1 MNNWRIIE
9 RSAESAQS
17 YLSFVERY
25 FFTMNQIERHRNILE
40 VLSQQDFINL
50 EDLCKRLNA
59 SRATVRR
66 DLIDLEQSRNIR
78 RVRGG
83 AMSTNTREEALDF
96 TQLSVSCHEEKMR
109 IGKAASE
116 LVEDGQTIVL
126 GGGSTVVEVARCLY
140 DRPIQ
145 VITNSILVAQVFWEC
160 RQTEVTLTGGFLYP
174 RLGIQFGPICER
186 MLHSISA
193 DVAIIG
199 IRGITKNGLSDS
211 SPLVVA
217 SIRAMIECAQRVII
231 VADYTKFGRNAMIH
245 VADLAELDQIISDQN
260 LAPQQRQLLDEHG
273 VSYLLA

>member
-1 MNNWRIIE
+1 
-9 RSAESAQS
+9 
-17 YLSFVERY
+17 
-25 FFTMNQIERHRNILE
+25 MNQIERHRNILE
-40 VLSQQDFINL
+40 VLSRQDFVDL

-66 DLIDLEQSRNIR
+66 DLIDLESSRNIR

-96 TQLSVSCHEEKMR
+96 RQLSVSCHVEKMR
-109 IGKAASE
+109 IGKAAAE
-116 LVEDGQTIVL
+116 LVEDGQTIIL

-193 DVAIIG
+193 DVAILG
-199 IRGITKNGLSDS
+199 IRGITRDGLSDS

-231 VADYTKFGRNAMIH
+231 VADHTKFGRSAMIH
-245 VADLAELDQIISDQN
+245 VADLAELDQIICDQN
-260 LAPQQRQLLDEHG
+260 LAPEQRQLLDEHG

>member
-1 MNNWRIIE
+1 MNGT
-9 RSAESAQS
+9 
-17 YLSFVERY
+17 
-25 FFTMNQIERHRNILE
+25 FFHMNQVERHRNILE
-40 VLSQQDFINL
+40 VLSRQDFVEL
-50 EDLCKRLNA
+50 EDLCRLLNA

-66 DLIDLEQSRNIR
+66 DLIDLEHSRNIR

-96 TQLSVSCHEEKMR
+96 RQLSVSCHEEKMR
-109 IGKAASE
+109 IGKAAAE
-116 LVEDGQTIVL
+116 LVEDGQTIIL

-145 VITNSILVAQVFWEC
+145 IITNSILVAQVFWEC
-160 RQTEVTLTGGFLYP
+160 RQTEVTLTGGFIYP

-193 DVAIIG
+193 DVAILG
-199 IRGITKNGLSDS
+199 IRGITEGGLSDS

-217 SIRAMIECAQRVII
+217 TIRAMIDCAQRVMI
-231 VADYTKFGRNAMIH
+231 VADHTKFGRNAMIH
-245 VADLAELDQIISDQN
+245 VAELTELDQIISDQN
-260 LAPQQRQLLDEHG
+260 LAPEHCQVLDKRG

>member
-1 MNNWRIIE
+1 
-9 RSAESAQS
+9 
-17 YLSFVERY
+17 
-25 FFTMNQIERHRNILE
+25 MNQVERHRNILE
-40 VLSQQDFINL
+40 VLSRQDFVDL
-50 EDLCKRLNA
+50 EELCKRLDA

-96 TQLSVSCHEEKMR
+96 RQLSVSCHEEKMR
-109 IGKAASE
+109 IGKATAE
-116 LVEDGQTIVL
+116 LIEDGQTVIL
-126 GGGSTVVEVARCLY
+126 GGGSTLVEVARCLY

-145 VITNSILVAQVFWEC
+145 VITNSIPVAQVFWEC

-186 MLHSISA
+186 MLHNISA
-193 DVAIIG
+193 DVAVLG
-199 IRGITKNGLSDS
+199 TRGITEAGLSDS

-231 VADYTKFGRNAMIH
+231 VADHTKFGRSAMIH
-245 VADLAELDQIISDQN
+245 VADLAELDQIISDQS
-260 LAPQQRQLLDEHG
+260 LALEQRQLLDQQG

>member
-1 MNNWRIIE
+1 MP
-9 RSAESAQS
+9 SGAFSS
-17 YLSFVERY
+17 
-25 FFTMNQIERHRNILE
+25 MNQVERHRNILE
-40 VLSQQDFINL
+40 ILSRQDFVDL
-50 EDLCKRLNA
+50 EELCKQLNT

-66 DLIDLEQSRNIR
+66 DLIELERSRNIR

-96 TQLSVSCHEEKMR
+96 RQLFVSCHDEKMR
-109 IGKAASE
+109 IGKAAAE
-116 LVEDGQTIVL
+116 LIEDGQTIIL

-193 DVAIIG
+193 DVAILG
-199 IRGITKNGLSDS
+199 IRGITEAGLSDS

-217 SIRAMIECAQRVII
+217 SIRAMIECSHRVII
-231 VADYTKFGRNAMIH
+231 VADHTKFGRNAMNH
-245 VADLAELDQIISDQN
+245 VADLKELDQIISDQD
-260 LAPQQRQLLDEHG
+260 LAPEQRQLLDEHG
-273 VSYLLA
+273 VNYLLA

>member
-1 MNNWRIIE
+1 MSNGTYSI
-9 RSAESAQS
+9 
-17 YLSFVERY
+17 
-25 FFTMNQIERHRNILE
+25 MNQVERHRNILE
-40 VLSQQDFINL
+40 VLSRQDFVDL

-83 AMSTNTREEALDF
+83 AMSTSTREEALDF
-96 TQLSVSCHEEKMR
+96 RQLSVSCHEEKMR
-109 IGKAASE
+109 IGKAAAE
-116 LVEDGQTIVL
+116 LIEDGQTVIL
-126 GGGSTVVEVARCLY
+126 GGGSTVVEVARCLC

-160 RQTEVTLTGGFLYP
+160 RQTEVTLTGGSLYP

-186 MLHSISA
+186 MLHSVTA
-193 DVAIIG
+193 DVAILG
-199 IRGITKNGLSDS
+199 IRGITENGLSDS

-217 SIRAMIECAQRVII
+217 SIRAMIESAQRVVI
-231 VADYTKFGRNAMIH
+231 VADHTKFGRSAMIH
-245 VADLAELDQIISDQN
+245 VADLAELDQIISDQS
-260 LAPQQRQLLDEHG
+260 LAPEQRQLLDEHG

>member
-1 MNNWRIIE
+1 
-9 RSAESAQS
+9 
-17 YLSFVERY
+17 
-25 FFTMNQIERHRNILE
+25 MNQVERHRNILE
-40 VLSQQDFINL
+40 VLSRQDFVAL
-50 EDLCKRLNA
+50 EDLSKRLKA

-96 TQLSVSCHEEKMR
+96 RQLSVSCHEEKMR
-109 IGKAASE
+109 LGKAAAE
-116 LVEDGQTIVL
+116 LIEDGQTVIL

-160 RQTEVTLTGGFLYP
+160 RKTEVTLTGGFLYP

-186 MLHSISA
+186 MLHNISA
-193 DVAIIG
+193 DVAVLG
-199 IRGITKNGLSDS
+199 TRGITEAGLSDS

-231 VADYTKFGRNAMIH
+231 VADHTKFGRSAMIH
-245 VADLAELDQIISDQN
+245 LADLAELDQIISDQS
-260 LAPQQRQLLDEHG
+260 LALEQRQLLDERG
-273 VSYLLA
+273 VKYLLA